1 MINKNMRP
9 LMAAF
14 FILIFA
20 SVACKKKQDGI
31 GTEVLP
37 GDYLLQ
43 GQRIDTLSLF
53 AFAIPDDSIR
63 SDRMDV
69 VMLGEYNDPIFGVAK
84 TGFSTQFR
92 LSSNNP
98 NFVPD
103 NGREYVVDSVVLAL
117 EYRPGNHYGFRQPQ
131 NYAVYELAETLSA
144 DSVYF
149 NNRVFPFV
157 SPQNLVL
164 ENRRLQRPAPNSAAY
179 VGLDTL
185 VPQLR
190 LPLDIEIG
198 ERMIAAGSNNL
209 TTDEFVKFF
218 KGLYVTVENSGFS
231 AGSGGIHYF
240 NLLAANSKLTMYYSE
255 MHIDADTLVSSRVFD
270 FVINNN
276 AVYTTHTSHDFS
288 YAAPD
293 LYNQLQSNPE
303 LGQQTLYVQA
313 AGGVKTR
320 INIPHIN
327 RLGSDSVAINRAIL
341 VVPYKSDNIYA
352 PPQRLFVLRKNENGT
367 SAIIADQ
374 FEGDNHIGGFISATD
389 LEYRINITRWVQQV
403 SSGQLENYGLE
414 IFSQLTASSANR
426 VVLYGPENPDRQL
439 KLIID
444 YTKY

>member
-1 MINKNMRP
+1 MRP

-14 FILIFA
+14 FILVFA
-20 SVACKKKQDGI
+20 SVACKKKQDEI

-43 GQRIDTLSLF
+43 GERIDTLSLQ
-53 AFAIPDDSIR
+53 AFSIPDDSIR
-63 SDRMDV
+63 ADRMEV
-69 VMLGEYNDPIFGVAK
+69 VMLGEYNDPIFGLAK
-84 TGFSTQFR
+84 TSFSTQFR
-92 LSSNNP
+92 LSTNNP
-98 NFVPD
+98 TFLPD
-103 NGREYVVDSVVLAL
+103 SGNILVVDSVVLAL
-117 EYRPGNHYGFRQPQ
+117 EYRPGNHYGFLQPQ
-131 NYAVYELAETLSA
+131 NYAVYELAEELSV

-149 NNRVFPFV
+149 NNRVFPLV

-164 ENRRLQRPAPNSAAY
+164 ENRRLQRPAPNSIVF
-179 VGLDTL
+179 VGQDTL

-198 ERMIAAGSNNL
+198 ERIVAATGSNNL

-218 KGLYVTVENSGFS
+218 KGLYVTVENSGFGS
-231 AGSGGIHYF
+231 GSGGIHYF
-240 NLLAANSKLTMYYSE
+240 NLLAANSKLTMYSSQ
-255 MHIDADTLVSSRVFD
+255 IRINSDTLVSSQSYD

-276 AVYTTHTSHDFS
+276 AVYTTHTSHDFT
-288 YAAPD
+288 YGIPD

-320 INIPHIN
+320 INVPHIN
-327 RLGSDSVAINRAIL
+327 QLGADSVAINRAIL

-352 PPQRLFVLRKNENGT
+352 PPQRLFVLRKNEDGT

-374 FEGDNHIGGFISATD
+374 FEGDSHIGGFINVTD
-389 LEYRINITRWVQQV
+389 SEYRINITRWVQQV
-403 SSGQLENYGLE
+403 SSGQLQNYGLE

-426 VVLYGPENPDRQL
+426 VVLFGPENPDRQL